1 MKMKYVGGVMKP
13 IDWPTTKPSNMT
25 ISGNCGCGEDF
36 VYQIDGKFGAR
47 SWVCLTCGFCERGS
61 E

>member
-1 MKMKYVGGVMKP
+1 MNNTE
-13 IDWPTTKPSNMT
+13 WPMTQPSN
-25 ISGNCGCGEDF
+25 IIRSGNCGCGEDF

-47 SWVCLTCGFCERGS
+47 SWVCFTCGYCERGS